1 MKTWFQE
8 IHQDA
13 KQLVMLSG
21 TQLLQPSSLS
31 TLNNMETEANYAY
44 SGLINSSTGKAQFGA
59 LQIDETI
66 QRLAT
71 FDVRAYTPQ

>member
-1 MKTWFQE
+1 
-8 IHQDA
+8 
-13 KQLVMLSG
+13 
-21 TQLLQPSSLS
+21 
-31 TLNNMETEANYAY
+31 METEANYAY